1 MRLWSVSDKEIN
13 QLYNNRNIV
22 IPAGSVKDYN
32 DDLAVFL
39 LSKRPVRGQGLV
51 QLKDND
57 SKKDR
62 YAEGRLHIFE
72 WATEKY
78 SDFEHHCEERESQR
92 LQPLRPHAEIVE
104 YKRLI
109 DDYNK
114 WVEEGC
120 QFDEGSVSDGI
131 ERKITFACPY
141 CEKDDFVSKEA
152 LKGHLMSH
160 QKKEKVDVDT
170 STTGNKSSPKGR

>member
-1 MRLWSVSDKEIN
+1 MKLWNVSDKEIN
-13 QLYNNRNIV
+13 QLYNSKNVV

-57 SKKDR
+57 SKKTR
-62 YAEGRLHIFE
+62 YEEGRLHMFE

-78 SDFEHHCEERESQR
+78 SDYEKHCEERESQR
-92 LQPLRPHAEIVE
+92 LQPLKPHAEIVE
-104 YKRLI
+104 YKKII

-114 WVEEGC
+114 WLEDGE
-120 QFDEGSVSDGI
+120 QFDEGSVNDGI
-131 ERKITFACPY
+131 ERKVTFACPY
-141 CEKDDFVSKEA
+141 CENKEFPSKEA

-160 QKKEKVDVDT
+160 QKKERDVDT
-170 STTGNKSSPKGR
+170 STTSNKSSPKG